1 MREPTLDPVRRP
13 RLPRGRTLLR
23 TGLIAAFLLTAAAA
37 LYARDPT
44 PPPCPAPAASAAPS
58 AAPSVDA
65 SGRLAVPPGAVG
77 VPVRLA
83 EPAVLALVHPGDR
96 VDLLATSAS
105 SAEPA
110 EPAREGAPVLLAA
123 DALVL
128 TVVGADGAVL
138 LALKPERA
146 RAIVGMPDSTR
157 FGVIVRPK

>member
-23 TGLIAAFLLTAAAA
+23 TGLIAAFLLTAVAA
-37 LYARDPT
+37 LFARDPASLPC
-44 PPPCPAPAASAAPS
+44 PPPPPPAAVA

-65 SGRLAVPPGAVG
+65 SGRLAVPPGVVG

-83 EPAVLALVHPGDR
+83 EPAVLALVHSGDR
-96 VDLLATSAS
+96 VDLLAASGTAPTRESA
-105 SAEPA
+105 
-110 EPAREGAPVLLAA
+110 LLAH

-128 TVVGADGAVL
+128 GVVPADGAVL
-138 LALKPERA
+138 LALDPGRA
-146 RAIVGMPDSTR
+146 RAIVGLPDGTR

>member
-23 TGLIAAFLLTAAAA
+23 AGLIATFLLTAVAA
-37 LYARDPT
+37 LYARDPVSC
-44 PPPCPAPAASAAPS
+44 PPPPAAVASAS
-58 AAPSVDA
+58 VPSVDA
-65 SGRLAVPPGAVG
+65 SGRIAVPPGAVG

-96 VDLLATSAS
+96 VDLLAAGGASATPA
-105 SAEPA
+105 SAREPA
-110 EPAREGAPVLLAA
+110 LQAR

-128 TVVGADGAVL
+128 GVVGADGAVL
-138 LALKPERA
+138 LALTPERA
-146 RAIVGMPDSTR
+146 RAIVGLPDGTR

>member
-13 RLPRGRTLLR
+13 RMPRGRTLLR
-23 TGLIAAFLLTAAAA
+23 AGLIAALLLTAVAA
-37 LYARDPT
+37 LYARDPAAC
-44 PPPCPAPAASAAPS
+44 PPPPPAAAAS
-58 AAPSVDA
+58 TPSVDP

-96 VDLLATSAS
+96 VDLLVTSGAGVAS
-105 SAEPA
+105 PRQPA
-110 EPAREGAPVLLAA
+110 LQAR

-128 TVVGADGAVL
+128 GVVGADGAVL
-138 LALKPERA
+138 LALSPDRA
-146 RAIVGMPDSTR
+146 RAIVGLPDGTR

>member
-23 TGLIAAFLLTAAAA
+23 TSLIAAFLLTAVAA
-37 LYARDPT
+37 LFARDPVPVQC
-44 PPPCPAPAASAAPS
+44 PPPPAVAGS
-58 AAPSVDA
+58 APSVDA

-83 EPAVLALVHPGDR
+83 EPAVLALVHSGDR
-96 VDLLATSAS
+96 VDLLASGGTAPSPTPTRESA
-105 SAEPA
+105 
-110 EPAREGAPVLLAA
+110 LLAR

-128 TVVGADGAVL
+128 GVVPADGAVL
-138 LALKPERA
+138 LALDPGRA
-146 RAIVGMPDSTR
+146 RAIVGLPDGTR

>member
-23 TGLIAAFLLTAAAA
+23 AGLIAALLLTAVAA
-37 LYARDPT
+37 LFARDPAAC
-44 PPPCPAPAASAAPS
+44 PPPPIATVTAPS
-58 AAPSVDA
+58 IDA

-96 VDLLATSAS
+96 VDLIAAVGPSPPPTPEATTKSVPLA
-105 SAEPA
+105 
-110 EPAREGAPVLLAA
+110 R

-128 TVVGADGAVL
+128 GVVGAEGALL
-138 LALKPERA
+138 LALSPERA
-146 RAIVGMPDSTR
+146 GAIVGLPDSTR

>member
-23 TGLIAAFLLTAAAA
+23 IGLVATFLLTAVAALFAREPAAA
-37 LYARDPT
+37 
-44 PPPCPAPAASAAPS
+44 PCAPAASGAT

-96 VDLLATSAS
+96 VDLLAGGGAS
-105 SAEPA
+105 PTPGRDST
-110 EPAREGAPVLLAA
+110 LLAR

-128 TVVGADGAVL
+128 GVVGADGAVL
-138 LALKPERA
+138 LALNPEGA
-146 RAIVGMPDSTR
+146 RAIVSLPDSTR

>member
-23 TGLIAAFLLTAAAA
+23 AALIAAFLLTAVAA
-37 LYARDPT
+37 LYARDPVACA
-44 PPPCPAPAASAAPS
+44 PPPPPTAAAS
-58 AAPSVDA
+58 APSVDA

-96 VDLLATSAS
+96 VDLLAAS
-105 SAEPA
+105 GASPTPR
-110 EPAREGAPVLLAA
+110 PAREPAIHVR

-128 TVVGADGAVL
+128 GVVGADGAVL
-138 LALKPERA
+138 LALSPERA
-146 RAIVGMPDSTR
+146 RAVVALPDGTR

>member
-23 TGLIAAFLLTAAAA
+23 AGLIAALLLTAVAA
-37 LYARDPT
+37 LYARDPAT
-44 PPPCPAPAASAAPS
+44 CPPPPPAAAAS
-58 AAPSVDA
+58 APSVDA

-96 VDLLATSAS
+96 VDLLASATP
-105 SAEPA
+105 AAAREPA
-110 EPAREGAPVLLAA
+110 LQAR

-128 TVVGADGAVL
+128 GVVGADGAVL
-138 LALKPERA
+138 LALSPEQA
-146 RAIVGMPDSTR
+146 RGIVGLPDGTR

>member
-23 TGLIAAFLLTAAAA
+23 TGLITALLLTAAAA
-37 LYARDPT
+37 LYARDPSPC
-44 PPPCPAPAASAAPS
+44 PPPPPAAAAS
-58 AAPSVDA
+58 APSVDA

-96 VDLLATSAS
+96 VDLLAAGSISPTPTSTR
-105 SAEPA
+105 EPA
-110 EPAREGAPVLLAA
+110 LQAR

-128 TVVGADGAVL
+128 GVVGADGAVL
-138 LALKPERA
+138 LALSPGHA
-146 RAIVGMPDSTR
+146 RAIVGLPDGTR

>member
-23 TGLIAAFLLTAAAA
+23 AGLVATFLLTAVAA
-37 LYARDPT
+37 LFARDPAAT
-44 PPPCPAPAASAAPS
+44 CAPAPTAAP
-58 AAPSVDA
+58 APSVDA

-83 EPAVLALVHPGDR
+83 EPAVLALVRPGDR
-96 VDLLATSAS
+96 VDLLAVGGATPTPAPSR
-105 SAEPA
+105 EPA
-110 EPAREGAPVLLAA
+110 PLAR

-128 TVVGADGAVL
+128 GVVGVDGAVL
-138 LALKPERA
+138 LALAPDRA
-146 RAIVGMPDSTR
+146 RAIVSLPDGTR